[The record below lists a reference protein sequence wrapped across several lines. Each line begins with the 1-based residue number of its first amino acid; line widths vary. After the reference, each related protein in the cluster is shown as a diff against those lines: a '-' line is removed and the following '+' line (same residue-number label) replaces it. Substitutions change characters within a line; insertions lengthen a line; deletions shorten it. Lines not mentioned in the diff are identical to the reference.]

1 MPLAKPLTEVVAE
14 VLSRKVAAPL
24 RTVHKPV
31 PLDNEPAKV
40 VVLEQMF
47 WSRPAEMTAGE
58 PTVMLT
64 VSRIAR
70 QPADVTVQI
79 SWLMPLAKPLT
90 EVVAEVLSRNV
101 AVPLRTVHKPLPLD
115 NEPANVVVL
124 AQMFWSVPAE
134 MIAGDPTVM
143 LTVSRISGQPTELT
157 VQMSWLMP
165 LAKPLTEVVAE
176 VLSRNVAVPLRT
188 VHKPLPLDNEPAK
201 VVVLAQ
207 MFWSVPA
214 EMIAG
219 DPTVMLTVSRIS
231 GQPTELTVQM
241 SWLMPLAK
249 PLIDVVAEVLS
260 RKVAAPLRTVHKPL
274 PLDNEPA
281 NVVVLA
287 QMFWSVPAEMIAGD
301 PTVMLTVSRISGQPT
316 ELTVQMSWLMP
327 LAKPLIDVVAE
338 VLSRNVAVPLRTVHK
353 PLPLDNE
360 PAKVVVLAQMF

>member
-1 MPLAKPLTEVVAE
+1 MSWLMPLAKPLTEVVAE

-165 LAKPLTEVVAE
+165 LAKPL
-176 VLSRNVAVPLRT
+176 
-188 VHKPLPLDNEPAK
+188 
-201 VVVLAQ
+201 
-207 MFWSVPA
+207 
-214 EMIAG
+214 
-219 DPTVMLTVSRIS
+219 
-231 GQPTELTVQM
+231 
-241 SWLMPLAK
+241 
-249 PLIDVVAEVLS
+249 IDVVAEVLS

-281 NVVVLA
+281 
-287 QMFWSVPAEMIAGD
+287 
-301 PTVMLTVSRISGQPT
+301 
-316 ELTVQMSWLMP
+316 
-327 LAKPLIDVVAE
+327 
-338 VLSRNVAVPLRTVHK
+338 
-353 PLPLDNE
+353 
-360 PAKVVVLAQMF
+360 KVVVLAQMF